1 MENQNEI
8 DDAAVTDLIV
18 ELAELHQQVLSD
30 LLKKQNALLFRQY
43 RFYCENIGRLE
54 PA

>member
-1 MENQNEI
+1 MKKQNEI
-8 DDAAVTDLIV
+8 DDAVAVDLMV
-18 ELAELHQQVLSD
+18 ELVELHQVVLSD

-43 RFYCENIGRLE
+43 RFYCENIGILE